1 MLISEIEVDP
11 RTLFAAANSAQNL
24 SNDSH
29 LGASI
34 TIKMIIWFA
43 FLSFAKLV
51 ILIKMI
57 SWVYIQKK
65 TSEGGG
71 RGSRASRHPDT
82 HNPALF
88 PGDDRR
94 LIFIFCCRRNAT
106 LLTHTIVTF
115 EHFSVAQ
122 KLFQVQCS
130 ALKFGFP
137 WKYFCLNSCSNNKSQ
152 IVKKCLFNQE
162 ICICNNPKTNKHNI
176 LLMK

>member
-11 RTLFAAANSAQNL
+11 RTLFAAASSAQNL

-34 TIKMIIWFA
+34 TIKMIILFA

-57 SWVYIQKK
+57 SVVYIQKK

-82 HNPALF
+82 HNPALL
-88 PGDDRR
+88 PRDDRH
-94 LIFIFCCRRNAT
+94 LIFIFCCQSNAQ
-106 LLTHTIVTF
+106 LLTH
-115 EHFSVAQ
+115 
-122 KLFQVQCS
+122 
-130 ALKFGFP
+130 
-137 WKYFCLNSCSNNKSQ
+137 
-152 IVKKCLFNQE
+152 
-162 ICICNNPKTNKHNI
+162 HNCD
-176 LLMK
+176 L

>member
-11 RTLFAAANSAQNL
+11 RTLFAAASSAQNS

-51 ILIKMI
+51 ISL
-57 SWVYIQKK
+57 VYIQKK

-82 HNPALF
+82 HNPALLTW
-88 PGDDRR
+88 DDRH
-94 LIFIFCCRRNAT
+94 LIFIFCCRSNAT

-137 WKYFCLNSCSNNKSQ
+137 WKYFCLNSCSYKSQ
-152 IVKKCLFNQE
+152 IVRKCLFNQE
-162 ICICNNPKTNKHNI
+162 ICICKNPKTNKHNI